1 MAWPYSASKLSR
13 TLEILVLCVVAATA
27 LAYPLCLG
35 DNALELL
42 SATFA
47 GRWFSRQVL
56 PALSCGYSPLVLKEA
71 ILLTLGGFVLFV
83 FAWIKLRRQWLGAE
97 GSALRGMNG
106 WRDWVRCPEVWAI
119 ALLLFAAASVGW
131 SEVFQQSLQ
140 TWLLFAAGVALAL
153 VVRSEVNA
161 QLMAR
166 RFMGLVIACG
176 AVLAALALMQHL
188 GAADSFLPASR
199 DPRNRMSSLIGH
211 NTGLSA
217 WLLFPLAYC
226 LYFMAAARGWR
237 RKLLPAALAA
247 LFALVIMAAQS
258 RAVWVLGL
266 GLVIWLP
273 LKMTRSQ
280 GRRVR
285 MTSILMAVAAGLV
298 LVGLLTINPQG
309 NPLARLPISLGQRV
323 EKDVLNL
330 DQLRRETRLRILVVS
345 AAKLVP
351 AAPLLGHGIGSFSWE
366 YPQAQGDYFADHPK
380 SWLGTTTKRTDLAH
394 NDYLQLLTETGVVG
408 LLLLAGLLWS
418 LIIELRQVLRRLDGR
433 GRALCWAL
441 AAPSVAIALQALVDF
456 PFHVAPVAV
465 LSIISLALATRL
477 DRRAPAA
484 DAIATP
490 PPAAQRRATVIGLAA
505 AIAMFAWLP
514 WALSAVVGSA
524 LISDVYY
531 NLGLKWLHEYQAQ
544 QNWPAMRQIGALDR
558 ARSAFR
564 EAVVSNVFNG
574 EAYEGQA
581 TAYVNRAGVAI
592 DALVKTPPEDR
603 QSTLSQALRSVVDRD
618 TESAIA
624 VTENQLHSGG
634 LRYHYTWYLLGRAWR
649 LKWELAR
656 LETAP
661 PDREHKYLAEAVT
674 ALEKALHYNPADA
687 ASIRE
692 LSDMY
697 LASPATAEKGR
708 ALRNRLFEVD
718 PYSADELLLQ
728 PALKLAQAGEI
739 ETAREML
746 TDVME
751 KLPHEPR
758 VLAARAW
765 LAFYEAVWPP
775 ATLDE
780 VDRKLEYRAWRQ
792 QHLEQGWDAV
802 TKLPASGPLGPQRRR
817 LELLYAAAAHD
828 LPRANELSRART
840 KADPGNWEAWA
851 IYYWTQQELHGGGLK
866 RKDNLAYYRIRGLYA
881 LEFMEDPE
889 GGLALAELAT
899 RTGLSADKQI
909 TQAEAR
915 RVTSFCLANSMWSF
929 LPNFI
934 PQLVKRFPTDSVIS
948 KAATLME
955 RHSAD

>member
-35 DNALELL
+35 DDALERL
-42 SATFA
+42 SAAFA
-47 GRWFSRQVL
+47 GRWFTRQVL

-106 WRDWVRCPEVWAI
+106 WRDWLVCPEVWAI

-161 QLMAR
+161 RQMAP

-188 GAADSFLPASR
+188 GAADSFLPVSR

-226 LYFMAAARGWR
+226 LYFLATARGWR
-237 RKLLPAALAA
+237 RILPAALAA

-266 GLVIWLP
+266 GLVTWLP
-273 LKMTRSQ
+273 LKMARAR

-285 MTSILMAVAAGLV
+285 LTSILAAVAAGLV
-298 LVGLLTINPQG
+298 LVGLLTINPQ
-309 NPLARLPISLGQRV
+309 NNLLARLPVSLGQRV
-323 EKDVLNL
+323 EKDVFNL
-330 DQLRRETRLRILVVS
+330 DQLRRETRLRILVIS
-345 AAKLVP
+345 ATKLVP
-351 AAPLLGHGIGSFSWE
+351 AAPLLGTGIGSFSWE
-366 YPQAQGDYFADHPK
+366 YPQAQGDYFADHPQ

-394 NDYLQLLTETGVVG
+394 NDYLQLLTETGLVG
-408 LLLLAGLLWS
+408 LLLLAGLVWS
-418 LIIELRQVLRRLDGR
+418 LVIELRQVMRRLDG
-433 GRALCWAL
+433 GSRALCWAL
-441 AAPSVAIALQALVDF
+441 AAPSAAIALQALVDF

-465 LSIISLALATRL
+465 LSITSLALASRL
-477 DRRAPAA
+477 DRTATAAA
-484 DAIATP
+484 DIATP
-490 PPAAQRRATVIGLAA
+490 PPIAQRRATAIGLVAA
-505 AIAMFAWLP
+505 VVMFAWLP
-514 WALSAVVGSA
+514 WALSAVVGAA

-531 NLGLKWLHEYQAQ
+531 NLGLKWLQEYQSQ
-544 QNWPAMRQIGALDR
+544 QNWPVLRQIGALDR

-581 TAYVNRAGVAI
+581 TAYVNRAGVAL
-592 DALVKTPPEDR
+592 DTLVKTPPEDR

-656 LETAP
+656 LESAP
-661 PDREHKYLAEAVT
+661 ADREQKYLAEAVA

-708 ALRNRLFEVD
+708 ELRNRLFKVD

-728 PALKLAQAGEI
+728 PALKQAEAGEI

-746 TDVME
+746 ADVME
-751 KLPHEPR
+751 KLPNEQR
-758 VLAARAW
+758 VMAARAW

-775 ATLDE
+775 AALDA

-792 QHLEQGWDAV
+792 QHLERGWDAV
-802 TKLPASGPLGPQRRR
+802 KKMPTTGPLAPQRRR

-828 LPRANELSRART
+828 LHRANELAGART
-840 KADPGNWEAWA
+840 KADPGDWEAWS

-866 RKDNLAYYRIRGLYA
+866 QKDNLAYYRIRGLYA

-889 GGLALAELAT
+889 AGLALAELAT
-899 RTGLSADKQI
+899 RTGLPAEKQI
-909 TQAEAR
+909 TLAEAR